1 MAIVNSAAMDMCT
14 LSRFGHVWLFVML
27 WTVAHQAS
35 LSMGFYRQEYWSGLP
50 CPPPGDLPDS
60 GTGPVSLTS
69 PVLAGVFFTIKA
81 ICCCSVSQSCLTL
94 CNPMDCST
102 PGFPVLHHLPELEQ
116 NHVHWVGDGIQ
127 PSYPLSSPSPP
138 AYTLSQNQGLFQW
151 FSSLPKYWSFSFS
164 ISPSKEYSGL
174 ISFRI
179 DWFDILQSK
188 ELSRISLN
196 TTVQK
201 HYFFGT

>member
-94 CNPMDCST
+94 CNPMDCRL
-102 PGFPVLHHLPELEQ
+102 PGSSIHGILQARILE
-116 NHVHWVGDGIQ
+116 WVAI
-127 PSYPLSSPSPP
+127 
-138 AYTLSQNQGLFQW
+138 
-151 FSSLPKYWSFSFS
+151 SFSRESSRPRDRTRVFYTAADS
-164 ISPSKEYSGL
+164 VLMELPWDCILLQLFILGY
-174 ISFRI
+174 FR
-179 DWFDILQSK
+179 S
-188 ELSRISLN
+188 
-196 TTVQK
+196 
-201 HYFFGT
+201 